1 MPTISSFYG
10 ILIQMFW
17 YDHPPPHFHVRYA
30 EFRARIGIQELTL
43 LSGTL
48 PATAHRLVL
57 EWARLHQAELMDN
70 WTLCQEQARPNTIEP
85 LP

>member
-57 EWARLHQAELMDN
+57 EWARFHQAELMDN
-70 WTLCQEQARPNTIEP
+70 
-85 LP
+85 